1 MFSEQQI
8 ARLLDLGNLACQK
21 GMVKEARTIIGGVL
35 ALRPDFAPAL
45 IGMAFT
51 HVVVDDFDGALAI
64 LDKVLAA
71 SPNDSDALAMLGL
84 AHMLA
89 GRRDEAEPGFCPYS
103 SGRCRSRSGPCDYGR
118 CLIFPSYD
126 GFRSLAS

>member
-51 HVVVDDFDGALAI
+51 HVL
-64 LDKVLAA
+64 
-71 SPNDSDALAMLGL
+71 
-84 AHMLA
+84 
-89 GRRDEAEPGFCPYS
+89 
-103 SGRCRSRSGPCDYGR
+103 
-118 CLIFPSYD
+118 
-126 GFRSLAS
+126 